1 MDAAREGCHKRPN
14 SLFGRILELTPAASH
29 EPDDPGDPLTPN
41 LPAVVVAEPTLPD
54 VLDRKLERAS
64 AYAKAARS
72 TATRKAYA
80 SDWVI
85 YTAWCAGL
93 HMAPLPASPAQVA
106 IFAADQAD
114 AGLNPS
120 TIVRRVA
127 AIGHYHRA
135 AGFPAPTAQP
145 DAGGLAEVMAG
156 IRAEKGLRKV
166 KKRPA
171 DAAAMRNMLVE
182 VKGDGLRAVRDRAL
196 LAIGMAAALRRS
208 ELVALELSDVILV
221 SRGLEITIRRS
232 KTDQASEGAVIGIP
246 EGTRIRPK
254 ALLLEWMAAAGHQDG
269 ALFRRLTRGDRLT
282 GDPMSDKAIARL
294 VKHYAAAAGYD
305 PKEYSGHSLRSGFL
319 TEGAGQGATIFKL
332 QEVSRHKT
340 VQILSEYVR
349 DADRFNNHA
358 GERFL

>member
-1 MDAAREGCHKRPN
+1 MHDP
-14 SLFGRILELTPAASH
+14 I
-29 EPDDPGDPLTPN
+29 PDDDADAGEQLTPN
-41 LPAVVVAEPTLPD
+41 LPVVVPAEPSLPD
-54 VLDRKLERAS
+54 ILDRKIERAT

-72 TATRKAYA
+72 AATRKAYA

-85 YTAWCAGL
+85 FTKWCAEL
-93 HMAPLPASPAQVA
+93 ALTPLPASPGQVA
-106 IFAADQAD
+106 TFAADQAD

-135 AGFPAPTAQP
+135 SGYPAPTAQP

-156 IRAEKGLRKV
+156 IRAEKGTRKT

-171 DAAAMRNMLVE
+171 DAAALRNMLAE
-182 VKGDGLRAVRDRAL
+182 VKGDGLRAMRDRAL

-208 ELVALELSDVILV
+208 ELVALELGHVGFV
-221 SRGLEITIRRS
+221 PKGLEILIARS
-232 KTDQASEGAVIGIP
+232 KTDQDREGATIAIP

-254 ALLLEWMAAAGHQDG
+254 ALLLDWIAAVRVTEVGVDRTPEKYAKLP
-269 ALFRRLTRGDRLT
+269 LFRRLTRSDQLT
-282 GDPMSDKAIARL
+282 EEPMSDKAIAHL
-294 VKHYAAAAGYD
+294 VKRYAAAAGYD
-305 PKEYSGHSLRSGFL
+305 SREFSGHSLRSGFL

-340 VQILSEYVR
+340 VQVLSEYVR